1 MVDHS
6 QLQLSKGIVVGY
18 DDSPGSIA
26 ALEWAAAT
34 AQRWG
39 TTLTVMHSVDLAA
52 APIDPAY
59 DVARLPDS
67 LHEADRQLLADG
79 VARAQ
84 QLMTEPS
91 HVTGLSA
98 VGSPAA
104 ELVRAS
110 KDADLVVTGSRGRGP
125 LAAGLLGSVAY
136 AVTAHAA
143 CPAVVV
149 RAERPVQTGPDH
161 PVVVGVDE
169 SPASERALDL
179 AAELAAISNAILRI
193 VHVAHGS
200 FSPDAQ
206 AFVESAR
213 AGTEHTKAVRAD
225 AEQKVRRAARRAQE
239 TFANL
244 PIETEVLY
252 GSAGHVLSPLG
263 AHAGL
268 IVVGTRG
275 HGGFAGLLLGSVS
288 HTVIHDASC
297 PVMVVRG

>member
-1 MVDHS
+1 MVDQSKHR
-6 QLQLSKGIVVGY
+6 LAKGIVVGY
-18 DDSPGSIA
+18 DDSLGSIA

-34 AQRWG
+34 ANRWG

-52 APIDPAY
+52 APIEPAY
-59 DVARLPDS
+59 DLARLPDS
-67 LHEADRQLLADG
+67 LGEAGRELLADG
-79 VARAQ
+79 VARAR
-84 QLMTEPS
+84 QLMTETS
-91 HVTGLSA
+91 QVAGLSA

-104 ELVRAS
+104 ELVHAS

-125 LAAGLLGSVAY
+125 LTAGLLGSVAY
-136 AVTAHAA
+136 AVTAHAE

-149 RAERPVQTGPDH
+149 RTERPDQPGRDH

-169 SPASERALDL
+169 SPASENALDL
-179 AAELAAISNAILRI
+179 AAEMAAISDAPLHI

-206 AFVESAR
+206 AYVESEQ
-213 AGTEHTKAVRAD
+213 AGTEHTKAVRAH
-225 AEQKVRRAARRAQE
+225 AEDMVRRAARRAQA

-288 HTVIHDASC
+288 HTVIHEASC
-297 PVMVVRG
+297 PVMIVRG